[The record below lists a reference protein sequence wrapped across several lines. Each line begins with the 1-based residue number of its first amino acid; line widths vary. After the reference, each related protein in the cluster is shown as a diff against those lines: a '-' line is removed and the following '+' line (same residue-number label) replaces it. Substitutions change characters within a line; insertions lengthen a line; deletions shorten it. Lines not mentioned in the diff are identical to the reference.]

1 MEFQGTLVQ
10 KTGQREGDNSRGH
23 WVIASYLI
31 ESEGMYPKRMACD
44 VSNSEFLDNIGKF
57 DSMIGKRVVVRFD
70 IDAHEWQGKWFN
82 SIRGIG
88 IKEDITDE
96 ERQKRANERK
106 AALQRRSGLG
116 TIETPEGKI
125 DANAPDTVAD
135 GKVPPFPEK
144 GNDGEAGG
152 DGDLPF

>member
-1 MEFQGTLVQ
+1 MEFTGKLVQ
-10 KTGQREGDNSRGH
+10 KIGQREGDNSRGH

-44 VSNSEFLDNIGKF
+44 VSNSEFVDNIGKF
-57 DSMIGKRVVVRFD
+57 DSMVGKRVVVRFD

-82 SIRGIG
+82 SVRGIG
-88 IKEDITDE
+88 IKEDIADE

-106 AALQRRSGLG
+106 AATHRRSELG

-125 DANAPDTVAD
+125 DTNTPDTLAD
-135 GKVPPFPEK
+135 GKAPAFQEK
-144 GNDGEAGG
+144 GEEGVEGG
-152 DGDLPF
+152 DDDLPF